1 MNMRNEI
8 NSINIDKGTEL
19 LPIGTVVLIEAI
31 VQPIMIYGRMQQQ
44 ADQEE
49 KVWEYVACP
58 YPQGHISDETN
69 VFFNHE
75 QIKQVIFKG
84 FESEGEKL
92 MKEKLLSLKQGT
104 HHEGDH

>member
-1 MNMRNEI
+1 M
-8 NSINIDKGTEL
+8 
-19 LPIGTVVLIEAI
+19 LIEAI

-49 KVWEYVACP
+49 KVWEYVA
-58 YPQGHISDETN
+58 Y

-92 MKEKLLSLKQGT
+92 MKEKLLLLTQGT
-104 HHEGDH
+104 HHDGDHLQQNTKLTMREHNKTC